1 MSVRR
6 ALTRFGVWLIQRS
19 ARTALESAGAAA
31 DRIGRETFRQ
41 VFTVTPPVTVY
52 IYAAHSRVTIRRKAS
67 HLVELDATMRGAF
80 GLTLAVDQ
88 DDAGVYVVAKRKP
101 VAGALTWIDFTL
113 IVPPDARILAHLT
126 PGRLVLNDVD
136 GLIETAPIRQ
146 PESADH

>member
-6 ALTRFGVWLIQRS
+6 TVTRIGLWLFRQG
-19 ARTALESAGAAA
+19 AQTALESAGAAA
-31 DRIGRETFRQ
+31 DRVGRENFRQ

-52 IYAAHSRVTIRRKAS
+52 IYASHSRVTIRRKAG
-67 HLVELDATMRGAF
+67 HLVELDATMRAAF

-101 VAGALTWIDFTL
+101 VAGALTWIDFAL
-113 IVPPDARILAHLT
+113 IVPPEARILAHLT
-126 PGRLVLNDVD
+126 PGRLVLGDID

-146 PESADH
+146 QPTVG